1 MYNSSIMAFSSYVP
15 QKMVTNEQLQE
26 VVNTSHDWIFSRT
39 GICERRISTLENTS
53 DIATNI
59 AKDLLKKTNTDPQEI
74 DLIIVATIS
83 PDYISP
89 STACIVQNNIGAK
102 NAFCFDINA
111 ACSGFVYA
119 LSITDKFLKSGAYKK
134 AIVIGAEVMSKL
146 LNWQDRA
153 TCVLFGDGGGGAI
166 IQLDKNKKAILSE
179 DIHSDGNEWKSIT
192 AGKFD
197 VCNHFSNIKQKN
209 DDFYLKMNGREV
221 FKFATKIVPKSI
233 LNVIEKA
240 KLSFEQIKYIVPHQ
254 ANLRIVEVIAKKL
267 ELSLNKFYLNLDKF
281 GNTSAASIPIALDEM
296 YRLGKIKIGDKVII
310 TGFGAGLTWAS
321 MLIEI

>member
-15 QKMVTNEQLQE
+15 QKTVTNEQLQE
-26 VVNTSHDWIFSRT
+26 VVSTSHDWIFSRT

-59 AKDLLKKTNTDPQEI
+59 AKDLLKKTNTAPQEI

-146 LNWQDRA
+146 LDWQDRA

-296 YRLGKIKIGDKVII
+296 YRLGKIKSGDKVII

>member
-74 DLIIVATIS
+74 DLIIIATIS

-146 LNWQDRA
+146 LDWQDRA